1 MQKTS
6 AGWLIATGGFLAAV
20 SAILTWRFY
29 GSMTSISITVSI
41 TFWLLA
47 VVCGFAGVKV
57 QGRLDEGLIGQD
69 KSQMNPVTIA
79 YLAMLGRA
87 CAWGGA
93 IFGGVYVGIGS
104 YVIPRAGEL
113 SAASNDLPG
122 VIACALGGIALSAA
136 GLYLERSCEAP
147 PPQSSEAIS

>member
-6 AGWLIATGGFLAAV
+6 LGWLIATGGFLAAV

-29 GSMTSISITVSI
+29 GSMTTISVTVSL

-47 VVCGFAGVKV
+47 VVCGFAAVKV
-57 QGRLDEGLIGQD
+57 QGRLEDGLIGHD
-69 KSQMNPVTIA
+69 RSQMNPLTIA

-93 IFGGVYVGIGS
+93 IFGGIYIGIGS
-104 YVIPRAGEL
+104 FVVPRAGEL
-113 SAASNDLPG
+113 AAAAEDLPG

-136 GLYLERSCEAP
+136 GLYLERNCEAP
-147 PPQSSEAIS
+147 PPQSGETIS